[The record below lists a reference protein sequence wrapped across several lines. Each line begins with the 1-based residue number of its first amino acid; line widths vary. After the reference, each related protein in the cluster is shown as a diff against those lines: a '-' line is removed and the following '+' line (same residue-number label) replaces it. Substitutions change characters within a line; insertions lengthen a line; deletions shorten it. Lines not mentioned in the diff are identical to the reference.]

1 MSETIR
7 IIKQSWESV
16 SKDLFIYQ
24 VQPQDPDNTILEKH
38 PKYRSYS
45 VFSQTSLLVGDNIT
59 VDLEVKRTARG
70 NNFYVKKVYFKFPET
85 IEEQWAYLDRVASN
99 QHFKGLVK
107 HLKSNGFLTDDTL
120 PLDKIT
126 NSLIEVSGEGVVFSK
141 VGQPLSEILS
151 DENPNISLE
160 KYTRLFKTLNDKQ
173 KSSRLIS
180 LLGEAG
186 DCFTDL
192 QIEKIVN
199 QYSKPEQAHKEMME
213 NPFSMIGIEG
223 FGFKIVD
230 SFREKLAV
238 LYPENPAYYKDSEKR
253 VFYGVQFIIQQ
264 EIMNS
269 GNTLIATSE
278 FMKIAVSDLG
288 LPSGILEDEI
298 EKHRIDPTVS
308 FVKESGLGIVTVDN
322 FVTTVNYWNGENLI
336 YKILSESNGSSYRDL
351 LPNFDEKLEKY
362 LKTTDFEPSDE
373 QLNAFYSVKNSKFSL
388 LVGPGGTG
396 KTKTVSELINF
407 LKKEKLKVQL
417 IAPTGKAAQTLSSYA
432 GFEASTIHHEYLLSP
447 GPDGSFSISR
457 DALDGKFKNKTP
469 DVVFIDEF
477 SMVDSSLFSAIVSL
491 ISKNVA
497 SFSKTRWMFIGD
509 EFQLPSVG
517 PGNLLHLFIKNGML
531 NTTRLTKS
539 FRVKSGNG
547 GIAQL
552 SEEFRSGYFSLKDN
566 QNKPFVVAK
575 DLIAQ
580 NINDQDLILSQTINA
595 YHKMLENDVDPE
607 DIMVLTPVNKNL
619 LGQLNIN
626 NQIQTLIREFKEKSP
641 LDLYLE
647 AKIFGI
653 DVKFYKDDLVLFQ
666 NNRRFPKGI
675 DVNNTIESFSVEDL
689 EAISVNNGDVGKI
702 VDISGYGVIVENLV
716 TKERVQ
722 VFTEELR
729 EELRLGYSYTIH
741 KSQGSESKYGIMIAA
756 NQHNYSLNANLL
768 YTGITRFKER
778 CYLFGS
784 FRTIRQKVR
793 VFENKSRNTV
803 LEYLVKRNL
812 EKDVVF

>member
-59 VDLEVKRTARG
+59 VDLEVKKTARG

-199 QYSKPEQAHKEMME
+199 QYSKPEQAYKEMME

-230 SFREKLAV
+230 SFREKLAA

-288 LPSGILEDEI
+288 LPAGILEDEV
-298 EKHRIDPTVS
+298 EKHRIDPSVS

-336 YKILSESNGSSYRDL
+336 YKILSESNSSSYRDL

-362 LKTTDFEPSDE
+362 LETTDFEPSDE

-447 GPDGSFSISR
+447 GPDGSFTISR

-647 AKIFGI
+647 SKIFGI

-741 KSQGSESKYGIMIAA
+741 KSQGSEAKYGIMIAA

>member
-59 VDLEVKRTARG
+59 VDLEVKKTARG

-180 LLGEAG
+180 LFGEAG

-199 QYSKPEQAHKEMME
+199 QYSKPEQAYKEMME

-230 SFREKLAV
+230 SFREKLAA

-288 LPSGILEDEI
+288 LPAGILEDEV
-298 EKHRIDPTVS
+298 EKHRIDPSVS

-336 YKILSESNGSSYRDL
+336 YKILSESNSSSYRDL

-362 LKTTDFEPSDE
+362 LETTDFEPSDE

-447 GPDGSFSISR
+447 GPDGSFTISR

-626 NQIQTLIREFKEKSP
+626 NQIQTLIREFKEKSL

-647 AKIFGI
+647 SKIFGI

-741 KSQGSESKYGIMIAA
+741 KSQGSEAKYGIMIAA

>member
-141 VGQPLSEILS
+141 VGQPLSKILS

-230 SFREKLAV
+230 SFREKLAA

-288 LPSGILEDEI
+288 LPAGILEDEV
-298 EKHRIDPTVS
+298 EKHRIDPSVS

-336 YKILSESNGSSYRDL
+336 YKILSESNSSSYRDL

-362 LKTTDFEPSDE
+362 LETTDFEPSDE

-447 GPDGSFSISR
+447 GPDGSFTISR

-647 AKIFGI
+647 SKIFGI

-741 KSQGSESKYGIMIAA
+741 KSQGSEAKYGIMIAA